1 MKMKY
6 NILKFIVFSLRRGK
20 FIAVITYVLKR
31 NRPSEYSH
39 LPLKKLEDKSKL
51 NWNLAEVIIMIRVEI
66 NEIGNRRINR
76 EN

>member
-1 MKMKY
+1 MKY

-31 NRPSEYSH
+31 NSPSEYSH

>member
-1 MKMKY
+1 MKY
-6 NILKFIVFSLRRGK
+6 NIPKLIVFSLSRGK

-31 NRPSEYSH
+31 NNQNEYSH

-51 NWNLAEVIIMIRVEI
+51 NRNLAEVIIMMRVGI
-66 NEIGNRRINR
+66 NEIGNGKINR